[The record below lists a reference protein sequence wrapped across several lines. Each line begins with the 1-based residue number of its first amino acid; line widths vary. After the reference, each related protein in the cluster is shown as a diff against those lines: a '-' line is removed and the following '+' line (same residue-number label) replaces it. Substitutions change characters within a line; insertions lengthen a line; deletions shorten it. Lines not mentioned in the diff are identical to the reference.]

1 MATKNGALEY
11 WSTGVMEGR
20 PLYFALSCPT
30 LHYSITPLLQVEEG
44 V

>member
-11 WSTGVMEGR
+11 WSTGVMER
-20 PLYFALSCPT
+20 NPWSFEFFNPI